1 MYPWGLQT
9 SFFRGCLIRMTGH
22 ILDKFKLSLTAMV
35 GTQTTAIFLQISFKQ
50 TPQLHRFRSLH
61 PSRQY

>member
-35 GTQTTAIFLQISFKQ
+35 SPQTTVRQVVCGR
-50 TPQLHRFRSLH
+50 HRQRLKGSIAKTN
-61 PSRQY
+61 P